1 MKKSII
7 TLALIACAV
16 MLFSCGNNG
25 NKKSEKTA
33 HLQFSVGGYPKIV
46 LSRYMKKGRSDTP
59 LS

>member
-1 MKKSII
+1 MTIFVRL
-7 TLALIACAV
+7 TLNYPAIV
-16 MLFSCGNNG
+16 W
-25 NKKSEKTA
+25 A

>member
-25 NKKSEKTA
+25 NKKSEKTQ
-33 HLQFSVGGYPKIV
+33 LMELMEV
-46 LSRYMKKGRSDTP
+46 RE
-59 LS
+59 